1 MLDTATEPWGGMMA
15 RKFYYTSTYLKCQTC
30 GKPAGYMIRSG
41 GDTYN
46 YACNEAHA
54 KAQVKDL
61 ERAWAD

>member
-1 MLDTATEPWGGMMA
+1 MA
-15 RKFYYTSTYLKCQTC
+15 KKFYYTATYLKCQTC

-61 ERAWAD
+61 ERAYADG